1 MHGAVN
7 TLESL
12 TRLRSVNH
20 SAGFTRLQCKRSC
33 SSVRPFR
40 HSTVSQLQ
48 AVSST
53 WDVVTTNTLAL
64 SAREIPM
71 LSGVLDKGE
80 QHALLLSTLAG
91 LSTSIGG
98 AIAIVKKPGNDLLS
112 FLLGIAIGVMATL
125 SVLEMWLH
133 NALEH
138 GPIAITAATAAGIAL
153 YYIAQPYFPDF
164 DTHQATPHTDSSE
177 KSALVAGQQQ
187 GSNQHGHASGSVP
200 VPADAKGDT
209 PQKRAAAARSAE
221 LLRLGLLMA
230 LTMTLHNFP
239 EGFAVAFSSF
249 TSIGPVMAI
258 AIAVHNI
265 PEGVIVA
272 APVYAATGS
281 RWKAMGI
288 ATASGLSEP
297 FGALMA
303 LLSIRPFLTPMR
315 LQYMLAFVGGV
326 MVSIT
331 LRLYAYWKTFQCRSQ
346 LSMIPFELF
355 TLQTLHE

>member
-1 MHGAVN
+1 M
-7 TLESL
+7 
-12 TRLRSVNH
+12 
-20 SAGFTRLQCKRSC
+20 
-33 SSVRPFR
+33 
-40 HSTVSQLQ
+40 
-48 AVSST
+48 
-53 WDVVTTNTLAL
+53 
-64 SAREIPM
+64 
-71 LSGVLDKGE
+71 LDKGD

-133 NALEH
+133 NAVEH
-138 GPIAITAATAAGIAL
+138 GPVAITAATAAGVAL
-153 YYIAQPYFPDF
+153 YYAAQPYFPDF
-164 DTHQATPHTDSSE
+164 ETHQVSSHTDDKGQLDGDKDGISKHRQSSAATA
-177 KSALVAGQQQ
+177 ALTDVKTGT
-187 GSNQHGHASGSVP
+187 P
-200 VPADAKGDT
+200 TGDT
-209 PQKRAAAARSAE
+209 NSRAMQVRSAE

-249 TSIGPVMAI
+249 TSIGPIMAI

-297 FGALMA
+297 LGALMA

-315 LQYMLAFVGGV
+315 LQYMLAFVGGIMMAV
-326 MVSIT
+326 CALELLPEARKCKED
-331 LRLYAYWKTFQCRSQ
+331 LRLIQGVGFGSVIMLA
-346 LSMIPFELF
+346 
-355 TLQTLHE
+355 TLWAGV

>member
-164 DTHQATPHTDSSE
+164 DTHQAMPNIQNASDDYCP
-177 KSALVAGQQQ
+177 SARHNLSCCA
-187 GSNQHGHASGSVP
+187 
-200 VPADAKGDT
+200 GDT
-209 PQKRAAAARSAE
+209 THRQFRKVCTSCRPAARYTIQTTIYRTCTFCI
-221 LLRLGLLMA
+221 L
-230 LTMTLHNFP
+230 
-239 EGFAVAFSSF
+239 SSQS
-249 TSIGPVMAI
+249 TS
-258 AIAVHNI
+258 NL
-265 PEGVIVA
+265 
-272 APVYAATGS
+272 AT
-281 RWKAMGI
+281 
-288 ATASGLSEP
+288 
-297 FGALMA
+297 
-303 LLSIRPFLTPMR
+303 
-315 LQYMLAFVGGV
+315 
-326 MVSIT
+326 
-331 LRLYAYWKTFQCRSQ
+331 
-346 LSMIPFELF
+346 
-355 TLQTLHE
+355 